1 MEMAVSGRRGLAAHL
16 GQWSARCLVLS
27 LVAASGALAQPAEPF
42 RDSVDVEVVE
52 IDVLVTDR
60 KGHPVR
66 GLKREDFELTVDG
79 RSVEISN
86 FFWSSIRDEAREWA
100 NRRNG
105 GAGARLEP
113 GRVDGGPGPS
123 PLTVVLY
130 LDDLNT
136 YPAHRTRLLLQLKK
150 AIEPWRRMNAQ
161 FMLAAFVDRL
171 EVLVPPTRDVDALLQ
186 AAASRPKGQ
195 ARALEAGGGRQRA
208 LREMILSDEVCE
220 QTVCEPCVDNWGDLM
235 AIARTFAYEESTR
248 VAVASDGLADLVSTL
263 AGVTGRKAVVYVSSG
278 MPQRPGLSAFSYLVE
293 QLCPPINSEIMRNL
307 NDAAGEML
315 GSDEGSRFN
324 RVSAHANANRVTI
337 FAVDAAGLRANSG
350 SGVSFSG
357 RTSFGELQRPSPR
370 NDSLYA
376 TNAQRGLFL
385 LADETGGKALVNS
398 NDLVDLLDDVTEQV
412 SNTYSLGF
420 LLTDRRPKQVRQ
432 VEVALARGAGTG
444 RRLTY
449 RRSFR
454 DKTLEERLAERLLSF
469 AYLGDGENPLGAS
482 LDFAPSTP
490 LGQKPHGLIVEVAVP
505 DGSVTSLP
513 RHDGGQ
519 ENGRLRLW
527 MVAVEEEKGFRST
540 VRQTGVRVGGADGV
554 PAISGAYRF
563 EVDITLPEGAY
574 ELAVGV
580 RDETTGV
587 MSLLRDAVTVP
598 LGPPD

>member
-1 MEMAVSGRRGLAAHL
+1 M
-16 GQWSARCLVLS
+16 
-27 LVAASGALAQPAEPF
+27 
-42 RDSVDVEVVE
+42 
-52 IDVLVTDR
+52 
-60 KGHPVR
+60 
-66 GLKREDFELTVDG
+66 
-79 RSVEISN
+79 
-86 FFWSSIRDEAREWA
+86 
-100 NRRNG
+100 
-105 GAGARLEP
+105 
-113 GRVDGGPGPS
+113 
-123 PLTVVLY
+123 
-130 LDDLNT
+130 
-136 YPAHRTRLLLQLKK
+136 
-150 AIEPWRRMNAQ
+150 
-161 FMLAAFVDRL
+161 
-171 EVLVPPTRDVDALLQ
+171 
-186 AAASRPKGQ
+186 
-195 ARALEAGGGRQRA
+195 
-208 LREMILSDEVCE
+208 
-220 QTVCEPCVDNWGDLM
+220 
-235 AIARTFAYEESTR
+235 
-248 VAVASDGLADLVSTL
+248 
-263 AGVTGRKAVVYVSSG
+263 
-278 MPQRPGLSAFSYLVE
+278 
-293 QLCPPINSEIMRNL
+293 
-307 NDAAGEML
+307 
-315 GSDEGSRFN
+315 
-324 RVSAHANANRVTI
+324 TI

-587 MSLLRDAVTVP
+587 MSLLRDAVTAP
-598 LGPPD
+598 LAPPD